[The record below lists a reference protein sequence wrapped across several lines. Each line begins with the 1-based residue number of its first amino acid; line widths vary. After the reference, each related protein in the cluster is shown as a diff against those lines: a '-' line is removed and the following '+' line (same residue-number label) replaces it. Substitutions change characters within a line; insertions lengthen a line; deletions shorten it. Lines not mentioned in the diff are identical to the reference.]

1 MSKKNSFFKY
11 IRTVVCHSKHDI
23 IKLWCFDAADLVY
36 DWFQPLLIGC
46 AIDDLM
52 NQSYRGL
59 IVFIVL
65 YLIDTGINYF
75 NNTDDN
81 KVYNNIKKE
90 FRCKYYK
97 KAVESNLDTSKIDS
111 NVELV
116 DRPIEFVRCLFVNYF
131 NCVGM
136 LLFSIVFILCNYSLY
151 IGIFVFALNVVNAIV
166 GTYFN
171 QKQIPNVNELY
182 NSKEKR
188 RDKIGSRNLCVYKT
202 FLSNI
207 YRLDFHNSKIDAKG
221 MFFINVI
228 TVCMLAVSLFLF
240 TKENDITI
248 GFMFS
253 GIEYIFMLKSS
264 FDMFPDLYYEYK
276 DVSLCIDRIDL

>member
-11 IRTVVCHSKHDI
+11 IGTVLRYSKHEI

-36 DWFQPLLIGC
+36 DWFQPLLIGS
-46 AIDDLM
+46 AIDGLM
-52 NQSYRGL
+52 NQRYRGL

-75 NNTDDN
+75 NNIDDN

-97 KAVESNLDTSKIDS
+97 KAVERNLDTSKIDS

-116 DRPIEFVRCLFVNYF
+116 DRPIDFVRCLFVNYF
-131 NCVGM
+131 NCAGM
-136 LLFSIVFILCNYSLY
+136 LFFSIVFILYNYSLY
-151 IGIFVFALNVVNAIV
+151 IGIFVFALCVVNAVI
-166 GTYFN
+166 GTCFN

-188 RDKIGSRNLCVYKT
+188 RDKIGSRNPCVYKT

-207 YRLDFHNSKIDAKG
+207 YRLDLHNSKIDSKG
-221 MFFINVI
+221 MLSINVI

-240 TKENDITI
+240 TKETDITI
-248 GFMFS
+248 GLMFS